1 MMIARGVPRCSVTS
15 EEGEASS
22 RPLEE
27 MLDQDA
33 EAVRAGAK

>member
-15 EEGEASS
+15 EEGEEES